1 MARTHLFVDTNVF
14 LNFYSYAR
22 DDLGQLRKL
31 IEHAGPN
38 GIVLH
43 LPQHVLNELERNRET
58 KLRTSADQFKKES
71 FPTAIPRHMQDYPQA
86 QVYKDAVDAAQKARV
101 AMINQAA
108 AEASSKTLAAD
119 KALEELV
126 AKSNFYPEDSEIFER
141 AMQRMYKGNPP
152 GKAGSVGD
160 QYNWEVLLEHVPH
173 EELHIVSKDGDYSS
187 ELNTGRP
194 HPSLELE
201 WRNRKHANLH
211 IYSELRPF
219 LDKYL
224 NALEVEVAPAGIAV
238 PAEERT
244 PAIEA
249 NLRAADVPGS
259 IFELAVPAP
268 PPPQPAPNPEKEAA
282 INALVQ
288 SGSFTT
294 THSAIAKLEVLRAT
308 LNTADAERLLRAAV
322 ENSQIGWI
330 ASDSDVYAF
339 FTALLDEHPHLD
351 SSLVFEVA
359 EVFGL
364 LPDEEDQD
372 PYQD

>member
-14 LNFYSYAR
+14 LNFYSYAK
-22 DDLGQLRKL
+22 DDLGQLRRL
-31 IEHAGPN
+31 IEHLGPD

-71 FPTAIPRHMQDYPQA
+71 FPTAIPRHMQDFAQA
-86 QVYKDAVDAAQKARV
+86 QVYKDAVDAALKARV

-119 KALEELV
+119 KSLEELV
-126 AKSNFYPEDSEIFER
+126 AKSCHYLEDDVIFER

-160 QYNWEVLLEHVPH
+160 QYNWEVLLEHVPQD
-173 EELHIVSKDGDYSS
+173 ELHIVSKDGDYSS

-201 WRNRKHANLH
+201 WRNKKFANLH

-224 NALEVEVAPAGIAV
+224 NALEAEVALTGIDL
-238 PAEERT
+238 PAEGHA
-244 PAIEA
+244 PAIEGHPPAA
-249 NLRAADVPGS
+249 NTPGA
-259 IFELAVPAP
+259 ELELPVSAP
-268 PPPQPAPNPEKEAA
+268 PLTQSAPSSEKEVA
-282 INALVQ
+282 ISTLVQ
-288 SGSFTT
+288 SGSFAT
-294 THSAIAKLEVLRAT
+294 THSAIAKLEELRAT
-308 LNTADAERLLRAAV
+308 LDTADAERLLRAAV
-322 ENSQIGWI
+322 DNRQIGWI

-339 FTALLDEHPHLD
+339 FTALLGEHPNLGHA
-351 SSLVFEVA
+351 LVLEVA

-372 PYQD
+372 PHQG